1 MKNIL
6 TLLIIIPIFTFA
18 QSKSGS
24 AKALPLIESITSD
37 TIKGRFN
44 QLLFE
49 YDQHKRVISIIKKQI
64 NNSIEQIIEKQS
76 FQYNGTDL
84 DPISRKLVL
93 FDFDVKGNKWNLVL
107 NEYQYFLYQNGQL
120 VGDSTLYFDKST
132 QAWTLKYIG
141 TVSNSES
148 SIETRVK
155 IPSKKDDEYSD
166 SDIYLDN
173 FYKDDSTRNISDDIS
188 EHDYGRSGRDR
199 SFYKYEKYDE
209 MVNPLNLLNIKNAL
223 ANEKLSVTT
232 DGRYG
237 NIAFCW
243 YFMNQNN
250 ALTLET
256 STEDFNSSI
265 DEIYRISYTYNQYNQ
280 PVFVKTLVKQ
290 SFRRIDKPYKSYQ
303 KHYTFRYKH

>member
-6 TLLIIIPIFTFA
+6 KLLIIIPIITFA

-64 NNSIEQIIEKQS
+64 NNSFEQIIEKQS
-76 FQYNGTDL
+76 FHYNGSGL
-84 DPISRKLVL
+84 DPFSRKLVL
-93 FDFDVKGNKWNLVL
+93 FDVDVKGKKWNLVL
-107 NEYQYFLYQNGQL
+107 NEQQYFLYQNGQR

-132 QAWTLKYIG
+132 QAWIFKYIG

-148 SIETRVK
+148 RIETRVN
-155 IPSKKDDEYSD
+155 ILSKKDEEYSD
-166 SDIYLDN
+166 SDIYMN
-173 FYKDDSTRNISDDIS
+173 TFYRDDSTLNISDDIS

-199 SFYKYEKYDE
+199 SFYKYEKYDQ
-209 MVNPLNLLNIKNAL
+209 MINPLNLLNIANAL

-243 YFMNQNN
+243 YFINQNN

-290 SFRRIDKPYKSYQ
+290 TFRRIDKPFKSYQ
-303 KHYTFRYKH
+303 KHYTFRYKQ